1 MTQSFA
7 EPLAAEIKTPT
18 ASVSP
23 ASIAL
28 WLAIQLTAIILIVVR
43 AKFWIGSGNDSAAL
57 ELMLIMQ
64 IAGAALLLPALL
76 PNLRSMI
83 CIALAAIPFLQIAA
97 MIAAGDMTHVLFGVI
112 ALMLWLIALKM
123 ALSLARST
131 LMRATVHAF
140 AVCVSI
146 GGVVLFYL
154 RSEFFG
160 ATVSPDAARFGPI
173 CAALTL
179 VRAESS
185 SDQILHAW
193 IQLSLIALV
202 LSAIV
207 VAKTVFLIASARRA

>member
-1 MTQSFA
+1 MTQSLA
-7 EPLAAEIKTPT
+7 EPLATETKTPT

-43 AKFWIGSGNDSAAL
+43 ARFWIGGGNDSVAL

-83 CIALAAIPFLQIAA
+83 CIAVAAIPFLQIAA
-97 MIAAGDMTHVLFGVI
+97 MIAAGDTKHALFGVL
-112 ALMLWLIALKM
+112 ALMLWLIALQLAM
-123 ALSLARST
+123 SLTRST

-160 ATVSPDAARFGPI
+160 VTYSPDAAWFGPI

-185 SDQILHAW
+185 WDQVLHAW

-202 LSAIV
+202 FCVIV
-207 VAKTVFLIASARRA
+207 VAKKVFLIASARRA